1 MKIKLILSVI
11 MANVKM
17 FKLLG
22 VMLALMLIVWAVAP
36 FLRHQPITN
45 DVMATAIILILIA
58 VAYFIILFN
67 PSWTK
72 AVFFFEGSVIGV
84 SGYMLL
90 DYPYSLEFVIVGLII
105 VLIAILAYLQK
116 LPPSILKWFYR

>member
-1 MKIKLILSVI
+1 

-22 VMLALMLIVWAVAP
+22 VMLALMLIVWGISP

-45 DVMATAIILILIA
+45 DVMATAIILVLIA

-72 AVFFFEGSVIGV
+72 AVFFFEGIVIGA

-90 DYPYSLEFVIVGLII
+90 ASPYNMGFVIVGVII
-105 VLIAILAYLQK
+105 IAIAILAYLQK

>member
-1 MKIKLILSVI
+1 

-22 VMLALMLIVWAVAP
+22 VMLALVLIVWAISP

-58 VAYFIILFN
+58 VAYLIIMFN
-67 PSWTK
+67 PGWTK
-72 AVFFFEGSVIGV
+72 AVFFFEGIVIGV
-84 SGYMLL
+84 SGYMLWA
-90 DYPYSLEFVIVGLII
+90 YPYSIEFVIVGLII
-105 VLIAILAYLQK
+105 VRIAILAYMQK

>member
-1 MKIKLILSVI
+1 

-22 VMLALMLIVWAVAP
+22 VLLALMLIIWAVSP
-36 FLRHQPITN
+36 ILRHQPLTN
-45 DVMATAIILILIA
+45 DVMATSIILILIA
-58 VAYFIILFN
+58 IAYLIILFN

-72 AVFFFEGSVIGV
+72 AVFFFEGIVIGV
-84 SGYMLL
+84 CGYVLL
-90 DYPYSLEFVIVGLII
+90 DYPFNIELVVVGVIII
-105 VLIAILAYLQK
+105 IIAILAYLRK